1 MTWIRTISH
10 ASATGRLKASYDRI
24 AGPGGQIDNI
34 LAAQSLRRHTLDGHM
49 ALYKSVLHHTGNKLP
64 RSLLETLGI
73 YVSLL
78 NGCAYCVEH
87 HFAGLLRLTGN
98 DERCQR
104 VRAALEAGRPEDFF
118 EGRDLAA
125 LHYAEALTLN
135 PAGVREVSLADLRA
149 AGFTDGEILEANQ
162 VVAYFAYANRTVL
175 GLGVGAEGENLGLS
189 PSAAG
194 DPEDWGHR

>member
-1 MTWIRTISH
+1 MTWIKTISH
-10 ASATGRLKASYDRI
+10 AAATGRLRATYDRI
-24 AGPGGQIDNI
+24 AGPDGQIDNI
-34 LAAQSLRRHTLDGHM
+34 LAAHGLRPHTLDGHM

-64 RSLLETLGI
+64 RALLETLGI

-87 HFAGLLRLTGN
+87 HYAGLLRLTGN

-104 VRAALEAGRPEDFF
+104 VRTALEAGRPEDFF

-135 PAGVREVSLADLRA
+135 PAGVSEVSVADLRA
-149 AGFTDGEILEANQ
+149 AGLTDGEILEVNQ

-175 GLGVGAEGENLGLS
+175 GLGVDAEGENLGLS